1 MSRRSSFSSSLSDVV
16 SFRAPLSLSADEQG
30 LRRSSRIASR
40 VSASSVSGQVSA
52 QPTYDVT
59 ASSVSS
65 TADTVSQVRTSV
77 MNTLSSAS
85 RSLSSFFTQAKT
97 KLKQPFVSTPAQPPS
112 SQLQV
117 PVSVHATSTAGDKE
131 VGRSHRYTSEWLQSS
146 DTSVAS
152 RHDLADDLEER
163 RSIGRTS
170 VTSADARG
178 QQVARSADEFH
189 SADDARVTAMTS
201 RQSPPAD
208 QPRRRKQRRLSSSSS
223 QEEIDEVVEYD
234 RVSVASSR
242 RSKKSAASQRSETM
256 ELVVRLQEANMR
268 QQEAVIR
275 QQEFLT
281 KMAAEERADSAKH
294 TETLLRLVMEQQR
307 ITSAPPI
314 SAPPTSSIAS
324 LPPIAS
330 IVAEVVEQVKQH
342 QASEFQQVMKGVQ
355 QLTKEVRS
363 IVTTANQQDRSA
375 ADVIPVTRAARK
387 NDTSSTSTSAVTVDN
402 LSSGSISAV
411 PDLQSLLRSIQPPSL
426 VIDGQGKPD
435 VSPAIVT
442 TSQVILGSIGVSM
455 VTPSYVTTVG
465 MMPSTSTVYA
475 TDVKTALQPQQAKP
489 TVSLVS
495 PAATEVTSSVIT
507 GAVATPGLSSTGGGA
522 PQVFTSRRKERKVGE
537 FNGDGDVESYLR
549 QFDLIARANGW
560 NDIDKAIDLSASLR
574 GVARQTLLSA
584 PDATE
589 LSYTALCARL
599 RESFGPVQHSMYHA
613 TALEAIS
620 RKPKE
625 TVHQIVDR
633 LRPLGQLAYPR
644 VSDVT
649 QRKELLTRHF
659 IAALTNSEQRRF
671 VLRDMPTTLSAA
683 ASAAELFET
692 INSVEER
699 RADYVPPQEPK
710 KKVRTVD
717 VSEESEL
724 AAQVAELSL
733 QVRALTRTTGNDRQ
747 TSTSQERGRARNRND
762 SERRREQSRSTSKGA
777 VRSVERTSS
786 ATSSQPNGNTAKND
800 NLAAEIKR
808 EVDQLKKEVNEL
820 KRENANLRQRSA
832 SNSGRQQQ
840 QTFVK
845 QPASR
850 NNSQTRPPPSGSCYN
865 CGSTDHWRNDCTAP
879 VHQDGVRNNS
889 QSRNTTGNRPGNN
902 QQQGNGRGRGNGAG
916 QANGQ

>member
-77 MNTLSSAS
+77 TNALSSAS

-146 DTSVAS
+146 DTLLAS
-152 RHDLADDLEER
+152 RHDMADDLEER
-163 RSIGRTS
+163 RSMGRTS

-223 QEEIDEVVEYD
+223 QEKIDEVVEYD

-314 SAPPTSSIAS
+314 PTPPTSSIAS

-375 ADVIPVTRAARK
+375 ADV
-387 NDTSSTSTSAVTVDN
+387 
-402 LSSGSISAV
+402 
-411 PDLQSLLRSIQPPSL
+411 
-426 VIDGQGKPD
+426 
-435 VSPAIVT
+435 SPAIVT
-442 TSQVILGSIGVSM
+442 TSQVVLGPIGVSM

-475 TDVKTALQPQQAKP
+475 TDVKTALQPQQATP

-507 GAVATPGLSSTGGGA
+507 GAVAAPGLSSTGG
-522 PQVFTSRRKERKVGE
+522 
-537 FNGDGDVESYLR
+537 
-549 QFDLIARANGW
+549 W
-560 NDIDKAIDLSASLR
+560 
-574 GVARQTLLSA
+574 
-584 PDATE
+584 
-589 LSYTALCARL
+589 
-599 RESFGPVQHSMYHA
+599 
-613 TALEAIS
+613 
-620 RKPKE
+620 
-625 TVHQIVDR
+625 
-633 LRPLGQLAYPR
+633 RPAGRYR
-644 VSDVT
+644 
-649 QRKELLTRHF
+649 
-659 IAALTNSEQRRF
+659 
-671 VLRDMPTTLSAA
+671 
-683 ASAAELFET
+683 
-692 INSVEER
+692 
-699 RADYVPPQEPK
+699 
-710 KKVRTVD
+710 
-717 VSEESEL
+717 
-724 AAQVAELSL
+724 
-733 QVRALTRTTGNDRQ
+733 
-747 TSTSQERGRARNRND
+747 SQEG
-762 SERRREQSRSTSKGA
+762 
-777 VRSVERTSS
+777 
-786 ATSSQPNGNTAKND
+786 SQG
-800 NLAAEIKR
+800 
-808 EVDQLKKEVNEL
+808 
-820 KRENANLRQRSA
+820 
-832 SNSGRQQQ
+832 
-840 QTFVK
+840 
-845 QPASR
+845 
-850 NNSQTRPPPSGSCYN
+850 
-865 CGSTDHWRNDCTAP
+865 W
-879 VHQDGVRNNS
+879 
-889 QSRNTTGNRPGNN
+889 
-902 QQQGNGRGRGNGAG
+902 
-916 QANGQ
+916 